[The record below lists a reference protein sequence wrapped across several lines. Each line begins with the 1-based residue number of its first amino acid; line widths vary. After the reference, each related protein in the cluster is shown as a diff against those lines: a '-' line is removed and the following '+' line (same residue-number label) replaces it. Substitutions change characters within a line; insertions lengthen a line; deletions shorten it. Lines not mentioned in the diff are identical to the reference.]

1 MDHFEDIQKG
11 DLIRVTNVVG
21 DTLSTV
27 TGVAAYKTSF
37 LSNDYWVTEEGIMLV
52 TRLERGVITIVTK
65 NASEGN

>member
-21 DTLSTV
+21 DTLTTV
-27 TGVAAYKTSF
+27 QGIAAFKTNGM
-37 LSNDYWVTEEGIMLV
+37 SNDYWLTEQGVMLL
-52 TRLERGVITIVTK
+52 TRLERGAITIVTK

>member
-1 MDHFEDIQKG
+1 MDKFEDIQKG

-27 TGVAAYKTSF
+27 QGIAAYKTSG
-37 LSNDYWVTEEGIMLV
+37 LPNDYWLTEQGIMLV
-52 TRLERGVITIVTK
+52 TRLERGAITIITK